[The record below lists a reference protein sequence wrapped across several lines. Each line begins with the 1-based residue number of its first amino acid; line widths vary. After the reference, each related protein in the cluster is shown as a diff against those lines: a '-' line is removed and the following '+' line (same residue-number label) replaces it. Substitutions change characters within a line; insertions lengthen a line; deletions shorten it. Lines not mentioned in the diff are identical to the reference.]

1 MCYLLTSKSA
11 GFFGAG
17 GGRWIKPSGLNF
29 HVCSG
34 SAASATPIL
43 FRHNGLASGC
53 RARSPELKFHSCSS
67 LNWVHTKVFGFL
79 VTTMEG
85 NRAASSCVCHPQMES
100 VHREGALCIKPVSSG
115 PSLICVVT
123 PWITDRSS
131 LCCSGCP
138 APSSMPF
145 LLIQALFPA
154 QRLSLLSSYSSI
166 LLLLCPQPVLS
177 FCQEPPALF
186 LPVSMMGSYL
196 LWPGSLDSEK
206 RGHILAPS
214 HNSFLTYN
222 LRLCWL
228 SELKQNAIEA
238 GFAKWTR
245 DALCEYACLCVR
257 VVYMCVHACICVY
270 TCMCARVSAHVYI
283 CVLLHLHVFMCEYM
297 CIQLCIC
304 VYIHVQVF
312 ICICMC
318 ACIWVYVQACVY
330 VCVYMFC
337 AFLCVLV
344 FSACEYMKECMCWH
358 IYAWLCLCMHV
369 YLLVCMYVQISVHS
383 HACAL
388 VYECMY

>member
-29 HVCSG
+29 HICNG
-34 SAASATPIL
+34 SAASATAIL

-53 RARSPELKFHSCSS
+53 RARSPELKFHSCFS

-79 VTTMEG
+79 VTTVEG
-85 NRAASSCVCHPQMES
+85 NQAASSCVCHPQMES
-100 VHREGALCIKPVSSG
+100 VHREGAMCIKPVSSG
-115 PSLICVVT
+115 PSLICAVT

-145 LLIQALFPA
+145 LLTQALFPA
-154 QRLSLLSSYSSI
+154 QRLSPLSFYSSI

-206 RGHILAPS
+206 RGHILASS

-228 SELKQNAIEA
+228 SGLKQNATEA
-238 GFAKWTR
+238 GFAKMDKR
-245 DALCEYACLCVR
+245 CFVCVCMFVCKSCVYVCACMHMCIYLYVCTCICTC
-257 VVYMCVHACICVY
+257 VYMCTFA
-270 TCMCARVSAHVYI
+270 
-283 CVLLHLHVFMCEYM
+283 L
-297 CIQLCIC
+297 
-304 VYIHVQVF
+304 
-312 ICICMC
+312 
-318 ACIWVYVQACVY
+318 ACVY
-330 VCVYMFC
+330 VWVYVHPAVYMCIHTCASVYMHMYVCVYLGVC
-337 AFLCVLV
+337 TGLCV
-344 FSACEYMKECMCWH
+344 
-358 IYAWLCLCMHV
+358 CLCIHV
-369 YLLVCMYVQISVHS
+369 LCIFMCITI
-383 HACAL
+383 
-388 VYECMY
+388 